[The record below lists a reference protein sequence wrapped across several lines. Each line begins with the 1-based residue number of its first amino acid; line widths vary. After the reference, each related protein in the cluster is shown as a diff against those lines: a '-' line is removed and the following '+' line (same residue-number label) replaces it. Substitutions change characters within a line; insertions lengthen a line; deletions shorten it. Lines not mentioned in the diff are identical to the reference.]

1 MFNLFG
7 KKKSKE
13 EALEY
18 ADKKLNKGLSGMMMK
33 GFVPKEHRD
42 MMNQSLNQA
51 KQAHMASTGAI
62 PIAATATVLSITDTG
77 KLVNF
82 DPIVILAL
90 TVTESDGRSYQ
101 KTMETLVSKL
111 QIPRPGDQ
119 IGLGQNPANPS
130 ELIYMGLLTP

>member
-51 KQAHMASTGAI
+51 KQAHMASTGAFLL
-62 PIAATATVLSITDTG
+62 PQL
-77 KLVNF
+77 
-82 DPIVILAL
+82 
-90 TVTESDGRSYQ
+90 
-101 KTMETLVSKL
+101 
-111 QIPRPGDQ
+111 RPCFR
-119 IGLGQNPANPS
+119 
-130 ELIYMGLLTP
+130 